1 MLKVFEKIYVNTVI
15 QRPILALMAIA
26 LVVGIAAVGL
36 PKVKLDAS
44 SDSLTLESDRALD
57 FFREINDRY
66 SSGSILVVTYQVDG
80 DLYSPESLATLT
92 LLRDELSQ
100 LDRVQSVQS
109 ILDVPLL
116 YSPIVGLSGL
126 SAPLPTLLDPGVDM
140 DLARQE
146 FHLNP
151 IYRDTL
157 VSEDNQTTAVLINL
171 EVDRRSIDLV
181 RERDALL
188 LKQNQS
194 QLSPE
199 ETTRLESVSDEYL
212 VYRTEAS
219 ARDGARVE
227 QVRSIV
233 EKYRDRANLFVGG
246 ADMITADM
254 LTFIRSDMI
263 NFGLGIFAFILVTLV
278 LIFRQLKLVIL
289 PLVNCALSL
298 AVMLGFLGW
307 IDWRLSVISS
317 NFTLI
322 LMIVTLALSVH
333 LIVRFQ
339 EGCRKSPDSPLVDR
353 VREMASAMVRPCFY
367 TVLTT
372 MVAFVSLVVS
382 DIRPVIDFGWM
393 MTIGICVALIQTF
406 VLIPAGLLLMGG
418 NYRGGSEKE
427 PQYTLIFSKFADR
440 SSTSVFAIAVVL
452 ALVSLFGLSR
462 LTVENRFIDYFKSTT
477 EIYQG
482 MEVIDRNLGGTMS
495 LDVIIDAPMGWN
507 DLPEVISQSS
517 GFDSNS
523 GEDLFANDS
532 FADDPFAD
540 DPFADDP
547 FADDPFADDPFA
559 EDDLFGDSG
568 FDDESGSASP
578 AFSYWWNSTE
588 IATIAAMHA
597 YLESLEDIGKVNS
610 LATATEMAA
619 DQTGS
624 ALNDIELI
632 FLRQNLGPELEDTL
646 INSYLDDAIGQT
658 RIATRVKETGDQL
671 QRDALIEQVQNYA
684 ISELGLAPEQ
694 VRVTGLIVLYNNMLQ
709 SLFGSQIQTLVA
721 VFLGIMF
728 MFALL
733 FRSIPLS
740 LIAIVP
746 NFLAAGIVLGSLGLF
761 GIPLDLMTITI
772 AAISVGMGVDNS
784 IHYIHRF
791 RSELALDGD
800 YRAAMHRAHATIGRA
815 LIYTATTIIAGFSL
829 LALSNFMPSIYFGLF
844 TSLAMTAAL
853 LGSLTLLPAMLVL
866 FKPLGVQ
873 SSD

>member
-1 MLKVFEKIYVNTVI
+1 LLKGFESIYSLLVLK
-15 QRPILALMAIA
+15 RPIFALLLILAVVA
-26 LVVGIAAVGL
+26 LASMGL
-36 PKVKLDAS
+36 PNVKLDAS
-44 SDSLTLESDRALD
+44 SDSLTLESDRAID

-66 SSGSILVVTYQVDG
+66 SSGSILVVTYQVDD
-80 DLYSPESLATLT
+80 DLYSAQSLATLKS
-92 LLRDELSQ
+92 LRDELAE
-100 LDRVQSVQS
+100 LDHVASVQS
-109 ILDVPLL
+109 IVDVPLL

-126 SAPLPTLLDPGVDM
+126 SSDLPTLLDSGVDL

-157 VSEDNQTTAVLINL
+157 VSPDNKTTAVLINL
-171 EVDRRSIDLV
+171 EVDRQGIDLV

-188 LKQNQS
+188 LQQNQS
-194 QLSPE
+194 ELNDSELQ
-199 ETTRLESVSDEYL
+199 RLELVSSEYL
-212 VYRTEAS
+212 EYRTLAT
-219 ARDGARVE
+219 ARDSERVE
-227 QVRSIV
+227 QVRAIV
-233 EKYRDRANLFVGG
+233 ETYRDRANLFVGG
-246 ADMITADM
+246 ADMVTADM
-254 LTFIRSDMI
+254 LTFIRSDII
-263 NFGLGIFAFILVTLV
+263 NFGLGIFAFIIATLII
-278 LIFRQLKLVIL
+278 IFRQPKLVIL
-289 PLVNCALSL
+289 PLLNCAFSL
-298 AVMLGFLGW
+298 TIMLGFLGW

-339 EGCRKSPDSPLVDR
+339 EVCRNNPESPLEDR
-353 VREMASAMVRPCFY
+353 VRAMVWAMLRPCFY

-393 MTIGICVALIQTF
+393 MTIGICIALIQTF
-406 VLIPAGLLLMGG
+406 FLIPSGLMIMGG
-418 NYRGGSEKE
+418 NYHGGSAKE
-427 PQYTLIFSKFADR
+427 PQYTLVFARIADR
-440 SSTSVFAIAVVL
+440 RSGLVFGTALIF
-452 ALVSLFGLSR
+452 ALVSVYGLSR

-495 LDVIIDAPMGWN
+495 LDVIIDAPVGWS
-507 DLPEVISQSS
+507 DRPEMVQVSDSFSS
-517 GFDSNS
+517 D
-523 GEDLFANDS
+523 EADLFGGDG
-532 FADDPFAD
+532 FGGGD
-540 DPFADDP
+540 

-559 EDDLFGDSG
+559 EDDLFGGDG
-568 FDDESGSASP
+568 FGDEQSAGL
-578 AFSYWWNSTE
+578 AEFSYWWNRTE
-588 IATIAAMHA
+588 ISTIEAMHS
-597 YLESLEDIGKVNS
+597 YLESLPDVGKVNS

-632 FLRQNLGPELEDTL
+632 FLRQNLGSDMEDTL
-646 INSYLDDAIGQT
+646 INAYLDDEIGQT
-658 RIATRVKETGDQL
+658 RIATRVKETGDEL
-671 QRDALIEQVQNYA
+671 QRDALITQVQEYA
-684 ISELGLAPEQ
+684 VQELGLAPEQ

-721 VFLGIMF
+721 VFFGIIL
-728 MFALL
+728 MFAVL
-733 FRSIPLS
+733 FRSIPIS
-740 LIAIVP
+740 LIAMVP
-746 NFLAAGIVLGSLGLF
+746 NFLAAGIVLGALGLF

-791 RSELALDGD
+791 RTELAVDGD
-800 YRAAMHRAHATIGRA
+800 YQAAMHRSHATIGRA

-829 LALSNFMPSIYFGLF
+829 LSLSNFIPSIYFGLF
-844 TSLAMTAAL
+844 TSLAMAAAL

-866 FKPLGVQ
+866 FKPMR
-873 SSD
+873 

>member
-1 MLKVFEKIYVNTVI
+1 MLKTFEKIYSYLVI
-15 QRPILALMAIA
+15 ERPVLAIVAVLIL
-26 LVVGIAAVGL
+26 VGIASLGL
-36 PKVKLDAS
+36 PNVKLDAS

-57 FFREINDRY
+57 FFREINNRY
-66 SSGSILVVTYQVDG
+66 NSGSILVVTYQVEG
-80 DLYSPESLATLT
+80 DLFSEDSLRTLAS
-92 LLRDELSQ
+92 LRDDLAQ
-100 LDRVQSVQS
+100 LDRVENVQS
-109 ILDVPLL
+109 IVDVPLL

-126 SAPLPTLLDPGVDM
+126 SSPLPSLLDQGVDLA
-140 DLARQE
+140 LARQE
-146 FHLNP
+146 FHINP

-157 VSEDNQTTAVLINL
+157 VSADNQTTAVLINL
-171 EVDRRSIDLV
+171 EVDREAIELV

-188 LKQNQS
+188 LQDS
-194 QLSPE
+194 QGLLTADE
-199 ETTRLESVSDEYL
+199 QQRLEQVGAEYL
-212 VYRTEAS
+212 VYRTETGL
-219 ARDGARVE
+219 RDTERVQ
-227 QVRSIV
+227 QVRAIADQ
-233 EKYRDRANLFVGG
+233 YRDRANIFVGG

-263 NFGLGIFAFILVTLV
+263 NFGLGIFVFIVITLAI
-278 LIFRQLKLVIL
+278 IFRQFKLLIL
-289 PLVNCALSL
+289 PLINCAFSL
-298 AVMLGFLGW
+298 TIMLGFLGW

-339 EGCRKSPDSPLVDR
+339 ENCRKAPDSPLVAR
-353 VREMASAMVRPCFY
+353 VQQMAMAMVRPCFY

-393 MTIGICVALIQTF
+393 MTIGICIALMQTF
-406 VLIPAGLLLMGG
+406 FLIPAGLLLMGG
-418 NYRGGSEKE
+418 CYKGGNAAE
-427 PQYTLIFSKFADR
+427 PQYTLVFARFADR
-440 SSTSVFAIAVVL
+440 RKGLVFTLAISL
-452 ALVSLFGLSR
+452 ALISLYGLSR

-495 LDVIIDAPMGWN
+495 LDIIIDAPLGW
-507 DLPEVISQSS
+507 DEEPIVQEVAV
-517 GFDSNS
+517 DSVD
-523 GEDLFANDS
+523 DLFSEDS
-532 FADDPFAD
+532 FSDDL
-540 DPFADDP
+540 FADDP

-559 EDDLFGDSG
+559 EDDLFGDGG
-568 FDDESGSASP
+568 FGEADESAQTS
-578 AFSYWWNSTE
+578 FSYWWNSGE
-588 IATIAAMHA
+588 MATIEAMHS
-597 YLESLEDIGKVNS
+597 YLESLPDIGKVNS

-624 ALNDIELI
+624 KLNDIELI
-632 FLRQNLGPELEDTL
+632 FLRQNLGENLENTL
-646 INSYLDDAIGQT
+646 INAYLDDSINQT

-684 ISELGLAPEQ
+684 VQELGLAPEQ

-721 VFLGIMF
+721 VFLGIMA

-733 FRSIPLS
+733 FRSIPVS
-740 LIAIVP
+740 IIAITP

-761 GIPLDLMTITI
+761 GVPLDLMTITI

-791 RSELALDGD
+791 RSELAVDGD
-800 YRAAMHRAHATIGRA
+800 YKAAMYRAHSTIGRA
-815 LIYTATTIIAGFSL
+815 LIYTAITIIAGFSL

-844 TSLAMTAAL
+844 TSLAMAAAL
-853 LGSLTLLPAMLVL
+853 VGSLTLLPAMLVF
-866 FKPLGVQ
+866 FKPFKLT
-873 SSD
+873 

>member
-1 MLKVFEKIYVNTVI
+1 MLKVFEKIYSCAVI
-15 QRPILALMAIA
+15 ERPIFAILAILT
-26 LVVGIAAVGL
+26 VVFVAGLGL
-36 PKVKLDAS
+36 PNVKLDAS

-57 FFREINDRY
+57 FFREVNNRY
-66 SSGSILVVTYQVDG
+66 NSGSILVVTYQVEG
-80 DLYSPESLATLT
+80 DLFSDESLATLAA
-92 LLRDELSQ
+92 LRDDLAQ
-100 LDRVQSVQS
+100 LDRVESVQS
-109 ILDVPLL
+109 IVDVPLL

-126 SAPLPTLLDPGVDM
+126 SSPLPSLLDGDVDLA
-140 DLARQE
+140 LARQE
-146 FHLNP
+146 FHINP

-157 VSEDNQTTAVLINL
+157 VSTDNQTTAILINL
-171 EVDRRSIDLV
+171 EVDRQSIELV

-188 LKQNQS
+188 LKDNQG
-194 QLSPE
+194 QLSVE
-199 ETTRLESVSDEYL
+199 ENRRLEDVSAEYL
-212 VYRTEAS
+212 AYRTEAS
-219 ARDGARVE
+219 VRDGERVQ
-227 QVRSIV
+227 QVRGIAD
-233 EKYRDRANLFVGG
+233 KYRDRANIFVGG

-263 NFGLGIFAFILVTLV
+263 NFGLGIFAFIVVTLAI
-278 LIFRQLKLVIL
+278 IFRQFKLLIL
-289 PLVNCALSL
+289 PLLNCAFSL
-298 AVMLGFLGW
+298 TIMLGFLGW

-339 EGCRKSPDSPLVDR
+339 ESCRQAPDSPLVDR
-353 VREMASAMVRPCFY
+353 VRQMALAMVRPCFY

-393 MTIGICVALIQTF
+393 MTIGICIALIQTF
-406 VLIPAGLLLMGG
+406 FLIPAGLLLMGG
-418 NYRGGSEKE
+418 SYKGGSAKE
-427 PQYTLIFSKFADR
+427 PQYTLVFARFADR
-440 SSTSVFAIAVVL
+440 RKAVVFSVAISM
-452 ALVSLFGLSR
+452 ALISLYGLSR

-495 LDVIIDAPMGWN
+495 LDVIIDAPEGWN
-507 DLPEVISQSS
+507 EAPVIEV
-517 GFDSNS
+517 FTDA
-523 GEDLFANDS
+523 EDDLFGDDLFSDDLFSDDS
-532 FADDPFAD
+532 FSDDSFVEDPFAD
-540 DPFADDP
+540 DS
-547 FADDPFADDPFA
+547 FADDPFA

-568 FDDESGSASP
+568 FESSDSSAQ
-578 AFSYWWNSTE
+578 ADFSYWWNSAE
-588 IATIAAMHA
+588 ITTIEAMHS
-597 YLESLEDIGKVNS
+597 YLESLPDIGKVNS

-619 DQTGS
+619 DQAGS
-624 ALNDIELI
+624 RLNDIELI
-632 FLRQNLGPELEDTL
+632 FLRQNLGEDLENTL
-646 INSYLDDAIGQT
+646 INAYLDDSIGQT

-684 ISELGLAPEQ
+684 VQELGLAPEQ

-721 VFLGIMF
+721 VFLGIMA

-733 FRSIPLS
+733 FRSIPVS
-740 LIAIVP
+740 LIAITP

-791 RSELALDGD
+791 RSELAVDGD
-800 YRAAMHRAHATIGRA
+800 YQAAMYRAHSTIGRA
-815 LIYTATTIIAGFSL
+815 LIYTAITIIAGFSL

-844 TSLAMTAAL
+844 TSLAMAAAL
-853 LGSLTLLPAMLVL
+853 AGSLTLLPAMLAL
-866 FKPLGVQ
+866 FKPFKLT
-873 SSD
+873 